1 MKKFWEKYREILLY
15 LVFGVLTTLVGM
27 GTYFVM
33 LWAAERLFAVSP
45 EVPAYHAVRAVA
57 QVVQWV
63 LAVLFAYVTN
73 KRYVFRAG
81 EGNEGKRLGGFFA
94 ARLFSLGVDSA
105 VTFGTVFVLSAAG
118 YVAFESNLGFLPFS
132 ILFSADL
139 WSKIAAAAVVIV
151 VNYLLSKF
159 LVFRTKKEDGSEEKK
174 PFMKKNT
181 KNT

>member
-57 QVVQWV
+57 QVLQWV

-73 KRYVFRAG
+73 KRWVFRA
-81 EGNEGKRLGGFFA
+81 EGGDETKRLASFFG
-94 ARLFSLGVDSA
+94 ARLFSLGADTV
-105 VTFGTVFVLSAAG
+105 VTFGTVFL
-118 YVAFESNLGFLPFS
+118 LGLFDYKTFALT
-132 ILFSADL
+132 ILFVTVNFTPDL
-139 WSKIAAAAVVIV
+139 WGKLLAAVAVIII
-151 VNYLLSKF
+151 NYVLSKF
-159 LVFRTKKEDGSEEKK
+159 IVFKKDKATDKRRE
-174 PFMKKNT
+174 N
-181 KNT
+181 NI

>member
-1 MKKFWEKYREILLY
+1 MKKLWEKYREIILY

-27 GTYFVM
+27 GTYFLM

-45 EVPAYHAVRAVA
+45 EAPAYHAVRAVA

-73 KRYVFRAG
+73 KRYVFRVE
-81 EGNEGKRLGGFFA
+81 EGNEGRRLGGFFA

-105 VTFGTVFVLSAAG
+105 VTFGTVFTLSAAG
-118 YVAFESNLGFLPFS
+118 YVAFESNFGCLPFV
-132 ILFSADL
+132 ITFSADL
-139 WSKIAAAAVVIV
+139 WSKIAAAVVVIV

-159 LVFRTKKEDGSEEKK
+159 LVFRTKKDDVS
-174 PFMKKNT
+174 
-181 KNT
+181 